1 MKKKIILV
9 ILIVIIAI
17 AVRFIVSSA
26 GSFIKNHY
34 GAKMIPPKVTVDTVK
49 EDNVLQ
55 SFEAPGRVVSK
66 YQVSIM
72 ARISGYLQKSF
83 FKEGDYV
90 KAGDTLFLIEPLE
103 YQNASNVAGANIQN
117 IKAQL
122 EYANK
127 QLARAEELVKQDY
140 IAKSRYDELL
150 ANRDALQAQLKAA
163 QSNYNDTNRNLSYTH
178 VKAPVDGRIGIIDVT
193 VGNYVTPSSG
203 SLTTINS
210 TNPIY
215 VTFPLTS
222 EDYATLSSIDK
233 NANEKRR
240 VELYFQN
247 GTKYNID
254 GVQDFLDNK
263 VDQSTGTVTMRATFQ
278 NPDNKLLHGEF
289 VNVKLFANNE
299 IKVPVVPLV
308 AVQENQEGKYV
319 YVIDEKGLPKLT
331 YIKVQG
337 QDGDNW
343 IVRSGLKAG
352 DKVITEGIL
361 KVIPG
366 SPVNIV
372 SKEEMEKING
382 KSKTNQK
389 EKTNSD
395 KKSKTKGK

>member
-1 MKKKIILV
+1 MKKKIIII
-9 ILIVIIAI
+9 ILIVVLAI

-26 GSFIKNHY
+26 GSFIKTHY
-34 GAKMIPPKVTVDTVK
+34 GAKLVPPKVTIETIK
-49 EDNVLQ
+49 EDNVIQ
-55 SFEAPGRVVSK
+55 NFEAPGRVVSK

-103 YQNASNVAGANIQN
+103 YQNASSVAGADIQN

-140 IAKSRYDELL
+140 IAKSRYDEIL
-150 ANRDALQAQLKAA
+150 ANRDALKAQLKAA
-163 QSNYNDTNRNLSYTH
+163 QSKYNDSNRNLSYTR

-215 VTFPLTS
+215 VTFPLSS
-222 EDYATLSSIDK
+222 EDYATLSSIDN
-233 NANEKRR
+233 NANEKRK

-247 GTKYNID
+247 GDKYDID
-254 GVQDFLDNK
+254 GIQDFLDNK

-278 NPDNKLLHGEF
+278 NPENKLLHGEF
-289 VNVKLFANNE
+289 VNVKLYANNK
-299 IKVPVVPLV
+299 IKVPVVPLI

-319 YVIDEKGLPKLT
+319 YTLDGKGLPKLT

-337 QDGDNW
+337 QSGNNW
-343 IVRSGLKAG
+343 IVKSGLKAG

-361 KVIPG
+361 KVMPG

-372 SKEEMEKING
+372 SKEEMKKITDSEKN
-382 KSKTNQK
+382 KSDNKNK
-389 EKTNSD
+389 N
-395 KKSKTKGK
+395 SKTKGK

>member
-1 MKKKIILV
+1 MKKKIIII
-9 ILIVIIAI
+9 ILIVVLAI

-26 GSFIKNHY
+26 GSFIKTHY
-34 GAKMIPPKVTVDTVK
+34 GAKLVPPKVTIETIK
-49 EDNVLQ
+49 EDNVIQ
-55 SFEAPGRVVSK
+55 NFEAPGRVVSK

-103 YQNASNVAGANIQN
+103 YQNASSVAGADIQN

-140 IAKSRYDELL
+140 IAKSRYDEIL
-150 ANRDALQAQLKAA
+150 ANRDALKAQLKAA
-163 QSNYNDTNRNLSYTH
+163 QSKYNDSNRNLSYTR

-215 VTFPLTS
+215 VTFPLSS
-222 EDYATLSSIDK
+222 EDYATLSSIDN
-233 NANEKRR
+233 NANEKRK

-247 GTKYNID
+247 GDKYDID
-254 GVQDFLDNK
+254 GIQDFLDNK

-278 NPDNKLLHGEF
+278 NSENKLLHGEF
-289 VNVKLFANNE
+289 VNVKLYANNK
-299 IKVPVVPLV
+299 IKVPVVPLI

-319 YVIDEKGLPKLT
+319 YTLDEKGLPKLT

-337 QDGDNW
+337 QSGNNW
-343 IVRSGLKAG
+343 IVKSGLKAG

-372 SKEEMEKING
+372 SKEEMKKITDSEKN
-382 KSKTNQK
+382 KSDNKNK
-389 EKTNSD
+389 N
-395 KKSKTKGK
+395 SKTKGK